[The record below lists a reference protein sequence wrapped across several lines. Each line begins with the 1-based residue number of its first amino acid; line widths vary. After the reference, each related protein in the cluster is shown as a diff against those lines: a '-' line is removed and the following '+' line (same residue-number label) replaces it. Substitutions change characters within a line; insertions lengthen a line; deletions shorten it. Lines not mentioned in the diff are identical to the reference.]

1 MDFSLPHV
9 HEDSLATKSHIR
21 HIDLPSR
28 EEGTTGTDDKNGNE
42 QPEPTEDELLIQ
54 EANNAAASLFLG
66 SWNNGTAE
74 HLSAEDKRRL
84 TNSAS
89 YPERSTPQTE
99 RITEDSLVVIFE
111 SFDNLTFC
119 YPKKG
124 KIFSN
129 RNGHFHHEDFI
140 GKPFGCKI
148 RSRNNRGWGYVYL
161 LKPTPELWSRSLNH
175 RTQIVHFLDASMIV
189 FYLNIRPNMVVCE
202 SGTGSGALSHCIL
215 RSIAPRGMLHTFE
228 FNQQRAEE
236 ARREFASNGVS
247 HISNVYHKD
256 VCGKNKHKH
265 GQGGFDRPQSSVD
278 AIVLDL
284 PEPWL
289 AVPHAAYCIKKNA
302 RLVSYSPCIEQ
313 SQKTIEA
320 LEQNG
325 FHSVKTMEFRLKENY
340 VDEMEYDMPPTEK
353 RQRVEDNRVY
363 PREDKGI
370 ADGIAAKAAAA
381 TATATAVAASNG
393 ANDGETTKD
402 ETKAKD
408 GDVEMTSEREESA
421 ANANANTSSSPSA
434 SAPASDADAD
444 RPTPPQGAE
453 TPAEESSKPA
463 TKTTTPVPVA
473 GTKRKPSKKK
483 LVARPFV
490 IMRGHTAFLTFATA
504 GNALRPKPE

>member
-1 MDFSLPHV
+1 MSMCLRTYQYICVQHTT
-9 HEDSLATKSHIR
+9 EQKIEKTKIG
-21 HIDLPSR
+21 I
-28 EEGTTGTDDKNGNE
+28 
-42 QPEPTEDELLIQ
+42 
-54 EANNAAASLFLG
+54 
-66 SWNNGTAE
+66 
-74 HLSAEDKRRL
+74 
-84 TNSAS
+84 
-89 YPERSTPQTE
+89 TE

-175 RTQIVHFLDASMIV
+175 RTQIIHFLDASMIV

-202 SGTGSGALSHCIL
+202 SGTGSGALSHCIM

-236 ARREFASNGVS
+236 ARQEFASNGVG
-247 HISNVYHKD
+247 HISEVHHKD
-256 VCGKNKHKH
+256 VCGKH
-265 GQGGFDRPQSSVD
+265 GHGTGGFDQPQATVD

-320 LEQNG
+320 LKQNG
-325 FHSVKTMEFRLKENY
+325 FHSIKTMEFRLKENY
-340 VDEMEYDMPPTEK
+340 VDEMEYEMPPTEK
-353 RQRVEDNRVY
+353 RQRVEDNRVTTATTTD
-363 PREDKGI
+363 EDK
-370 ADGIAAKAAAA
+370 A
-381 TATATAVAASNG
+381 
-393 ANDGETTKD
+393 
-402 ETKAKD
+402 
-408 GDVEMTSEREESA
+408 
-421 ANANANTSSSPSA
+421 
-434 SAPASDADAD
+434 
-444 RPTPPQGAE
+444 
-453 TPAEESSKPA
+453 A
-463 TKTTTPVPVA
+463 TKTKSTENSAGASSTTPTPKQVA
-473 GTKRKPSKKK
+473 GGAKRKSKKK